1 LQFIVKMIRIL
12 KGFTRKVQYR
22 IILGIIIV
30 GTLSYIFDRYSGPG
44 ATAPSLEDGVFP
56 MIIHRITFVCVIILL
71 LFPLFGIIR
80 EKILIK
86 YFCRYI
92 EKSCDSN
99 SLSEI
104 CKLFELDPEVLKRT
118 GFPEVMQ
125 KKDIKRLI
133 ERYLIESQNVKIYL
147 SH

>member
-1 LQFIVKMIRIL
+1 MIRII
-12 KGFTRKVQYR
+12 KGFTRKVQYKVM
-22 IILGIIIV
+22 LGIIIV

-44 ATAPSLEDGVFP
+44 ATAPSPDDGILP
-56 MIIHRITFVCVIILL
+56 LIIHRITFVCVVMLL

-86 YFCRYI
+86 YYCKYI
-92 EKSCDSN
+92 EKSCKSN

-104 CKLFELDPEVLKRT
+104 CKLFELEPEVLRRA
-118 GFPEVMQ
+118 GFPDVME

-147 SH
+147 LH